1 MPKKTK
7 GVYSMK
13 KNYEQPQLEKDLFQ
27 EEDLLSASVEDE
39 NELIGSENDGI
50 LNDVYNL
57 L

>member
-1 MPKKTK
+1 
-7 GVYSMK
+7 MK